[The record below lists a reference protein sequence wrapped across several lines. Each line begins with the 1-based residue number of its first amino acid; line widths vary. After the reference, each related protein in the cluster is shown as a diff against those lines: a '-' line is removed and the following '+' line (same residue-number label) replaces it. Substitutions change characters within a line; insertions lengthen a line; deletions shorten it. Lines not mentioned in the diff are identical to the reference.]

1 MRDMLHRA
9 PGGAV
14 GRDDRPRRGR
24 SRAAVARPA
33 GADRR
38 AGPRAVRPVEG
49 GDGRAH
55 RGAGA
60 GEAGTRRS
68 RGARRATRGGSA
80 SRRSSTPARRPRSTG
95 CSGRPAA
102 GPLPGV
108 RAGEAGCAQVPAVNR
123 RTLSRPVER
132 EAGGPTATSISG
144 VPAERMPGAD
154 PDRAGAASSPETPSA
169 AGSGIAVPLAG
180 DARAAAPSAYRLGA
194 ARALGPVA
202 GHPRR
207 LDLAR
212 RKRRGGARSR
222 AERMTRR
229 GDVRRHRRRA
239 ASRSDAARRSGVSG
253 EGSGAPAGS
262 R

>member
-1 MRDMLHRA
+1 MLHRA

-33 GADRR
+33 GTDRR

-68 RGARRATRGGSA
+68 RGARRATRGGPA
-80 SRRSSTPARRPRSTG
+80 SRRSSTPVRRPRSTG

-132 EAGGPTATSISG
+132 AARGPTATSISG
-144 VPAERMPGAD
+144 IPAERMPGAD
-154 PDRAGAASSPETPSA
+154 PDRAGAASNPEAPSA

-180 DARAAAPSAYRLGA
+180 DVRAP
-194 ARALGPVA
+194 
-202 GHPRR
+202 PRR
-207 LDLAR
+207 QPTASAR
-212 RKRRGGARSR
+212 RGRSARSP
-222 AERMTRR
+222 AT
-229 GDVRRHRRRA
+229 RA
-239 ASRSDAARRSGVSG
+239 ASTPRAGSDAAARGPARS
-253 EGSGAPAGS
+253 A
-262 R
+262 

>member
-1 MRDMLHRA
+1 MLHRA

-68 RGARRATRGGSA
+68 RGARRATRGGPA

-95 CSGRPAA
+95 CSGRLAA

-132 EAGGPTATSISG
+132 EARGPTATSISG
-144 VPAERMPGAD
+144 VPARGCPGLT
-154 PDRAGAASSPETPSA
+154 R
-169 AGSGIAVPLAG
+169 IA
-180 DARAAAPSAYRLGA
+180 
-194 ARALGPVA
+194 PVR
-202 GHPRR
+202 PRTRR
-207 LDLAR
+207 LRAR
-212 RKRRGGARSR
+212 RAQGSRCRSR
-222 AERMTRR
+222 ATRA
-229 GDVRRHRRRA
+229 RRRA
-239 ASRSDAARRSGVSG
+239 VSLPPRRGAGARPGRGPPAPPRHRAPEAPRRRAVPRGARDAPR
-253 EGSGAPAGS
+253 
-262 R
+262 